1 MPVEDN
7 KSEKSHD
14 KSNIPVA
21 ERHTLFLK
29 GVSDTV
35 EEEDLL
41 QLFS

>member
-1 MPVEDN
+1 MPVEEKDEG
-7 KSEKSHD
+7 EKSHD
-14 KSNIPVA
+14 IAAV

>member
-1 MPVEDN
+1 MPVEEN

-14 KSNIPVA
+14 IAAV